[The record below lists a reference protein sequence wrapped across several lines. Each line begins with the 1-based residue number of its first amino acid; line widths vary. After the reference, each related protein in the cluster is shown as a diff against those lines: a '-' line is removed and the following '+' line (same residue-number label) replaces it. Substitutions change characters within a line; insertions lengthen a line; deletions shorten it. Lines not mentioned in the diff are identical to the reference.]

1 MAPGGPAD
9 ISSGEYQFL
18 VATPSAEVLFR
29 LESEN
34 EFQVRLEQE
43 WRDNNHKDRLIF
55 PEEPIISRDKYLGR
69 AWPQYSEI
77 AEPNFVCYKRLMFEQ
92 PNYERQGWDLGVLD
106 PPFSTGK
113 FFIDVA
119 LLPYHAFTDPFRTFE
134 CSAGYCLPGD
144 PTPLLIYPPELS
156 ASGAVAE
163 AGAVLGV
170 FAVFP

>member
-1 MAPGGPAD
+1 MAPGGPAN

-43 WRDNNHKDRLIF
+43 WRDNAHKDRLIF

-92 PNYERQGWDLGVLD
+92 LNYERQGWATRR
-106 PPFSTGK
+106 PRP
-113 FFIDVA
+113 
-119 LLPYHAFTDPFRTFE
+119 
-134 CSAGYCLPGD
+134 
-144 PTPLLIYPPELS
+144 
-156 ASGAVAE
+156 
-163 AGAVLGV
+163 AVLGRRIL
-170 FAVFP
+170 P

>member
-43 WRDNNHKDRLIF
+43 WRDNAHKDRLIF

-92 PNYERQGWDLGVLD
+92 LNYERQGWDLGVLD
-106 PPFSTGK
+106 PPFSAGA
-113 FFIDVA
+113 FFLDVA

-156 ASGAVAE
+156 ASGTVAE
-163 AGAVLGV
+163 AGAILGV